1 MSDRENT
8 QELDLDQVQD
18 QVKNLFKNIQN
29 DISLLLFT
37 SPGVNDVFSNGN
49 RQVIRA
55 FRELTPRIDLREFDL
70 SHREAKERGIS
81 FSPTLLI
88 CPDRYNI
95 RWYGAPLG
103 EEAKT
108 FAEAV
113 MMSGYGET
121 GIGSESSK
129 ILERIRE
136 KRDIKV
142 FVSPTCPLLPAASRQ
157 CAEGS
162 HDTA

>member
-1 MSDRENT
+1 MNDRDNT

-18 QVKNLFKNIQN
+18 QVKNLFKNIPN
-29 DISLLLFT
+29 DISLMLFT
-37 SPGVNDVFSNGN
+37 SPGVNDVFSDGN

-55 FRELTPRIDLREFDL
+55 FRELTSKIDLREFDL
-70 SHREAKERGIS
+70 SHKEAKERNIS

-95 RWYGAPLG
+95 KWYGAPLG

-108 FAEAV
+108 FAEAI
-113 MMSGYGET
+113 MMAGYGET
-121 GIGSESSK
+121 GIGVEGSK
-129 ILERIRE
+129 ILERIQD

-142 FVSPTCPLLPAASRQ
+142 FVSPT
-157 CAEGS
+157 
-162 HDTA
+162 

>member
-1 MSDRENT
+1 MFGNKDTENK

-18 QVKNLFKNIQN
+18 QVKNLFKNIPN

-37 SPGVNDVFSNGN
+37 SPGKNDVFSEGN

-55 FRELTPRIDLREFDL
+55 FRELTSRIDLREFDI
-70 SHREAKERGIS
+70 SHKEAKKRGIIY
-81 FSPTLLI
+81 SPALLI
-88 CPDRYNI
+88 DPDRYNI

-108 FAEAV
+108 FAEAI
-113 MMSGYGET
+113 MMIGYGET
-121 GIGSESSK
+121 GIGSEGK
-129 ILERIRE
+129 NILDRIDD

-142 FVSPTCPLLPAASRQ
+142 FVSPT
-157 CAEGS
+157 
-162 HDTA
+162 

>member
-1 MSDRENT
+1 MTDKENKNIT
-8 QELDLDQVQD
+8 QELDLDQAQD
-18 QVKNLFKNIQN
+18 QVKDLFKNIPD

-37 SPGVNDVFSNGN
+37 SPGKNDVFSDAN

-55 FRELTPRIDLREFDL
+55 FRELTSKIDLREFDI
-70 SHREAKERGIS
+70 SHKEAKKRGVS
-81 FSPTLLI
+81 YSPTLLVA
-88 CPDRYNI
+88 PDRYNI

-113 MMSGYGET
+113 MMIGYGES
-121 GIGSESSK
+121 GIGNEGK
-129 ILERIRE
+129 KVLDRIDN

-142 FVSPTCPLLPAASRQ
+142 FVSPT
-157 CAEGS
+157 
-162 HDTA
+162 

>member
-1 MSDRENT
+1 MFGKKDTENK

-18 QVKNLFKNIQN
+18 QVKNLFKNIPN

-37 SPGVNDVFSNGN
+37 SPGKNDVFCDGN
-49 RQVIRA
+49 RKMIRA
-55 FRELTPRIDLREFDL
+55 FRELTSKIDLKEFDTG
-70 SHREAKERGIS
+70 HNEAKKRGVS

-88 CPDRYNI
+88 APDKYNI

-103 EEAKT
+103 EETKT

-113 MMSGYGET
+113 MMIGYGEA
-121 GIGSESSK
+121 GIGSEGK
-129 ILERIRE
+129 KVLERIDG

-142 FVSPTCPLLPAASRQ
+142 FVSPT
-157 CAEGS
+157 
-162 HDTA
+162 